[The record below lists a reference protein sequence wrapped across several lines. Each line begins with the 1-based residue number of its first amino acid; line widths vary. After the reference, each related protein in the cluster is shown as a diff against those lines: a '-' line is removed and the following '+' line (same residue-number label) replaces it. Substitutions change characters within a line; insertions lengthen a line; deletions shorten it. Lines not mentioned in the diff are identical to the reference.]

1 MAKFSTQGLRWNN
14 LQRGLLSEWLAAW
27 KSPTLALMES
37 IVLTGC
43 TRGLGRAMT
52 RYFAERGFAVHG
64 CGTSEEALDELRAA
78 FPGPHTFSRVDLA
91 DDAAVEKWA
100 ADILRQGMPRLL
112 LNNAARI
119 ARNAPL
125 WELTSEEIDAVV
137 RVNLNGTI
145 NTIRHFLP
153 AMIQAGS
160 GVVVNFSSGWGRST
174 SPEVAIY
181 CASKFAIEG
190 LTASLAQEL
199 PEGLAA
205 VALNPGVINTDM
217 LASCFGGAADD
228 YPHPDEW
235 VETAGPFLLGIGPR
249 DNGRS
254 LSVPGVAD

>member
-1 MAKFSTQGLRWNN
+1 
-14 LQRGLLSEWLAAW
+14 
-27 KSPTLALMES
+27 MES

-43 TRGLGRAMT
+43 SRGLGRAMT

-64 CGTSEEALDELRAA
+64 CGTSAGALEELRATH
-78 FPGPHTFSRVDLA
+78 PGPHTFSQVDLA
-91 DDAAVEKWA
+91 DGAAVGTWA
-100 ADILRQGMPRLL
+100 REVLKQGTPRLL

-119 ARNAPL
+119 ARNARL

-137 RVNLNGTI
+137 RVNINGTI
-145 NTIRHFLP
+145 HTIRHFLP
-153 AMIQAGS
+153 AMIDHGS

-199 PEGLAA
+199 PPGLAA

-217 LASCFGGAADD
+217 LHSCFGAAAAD
-228 YPHPDEW
+228 YPSPEQW
-235 VETAGPFLLGIGPR
+235 VELAGPFLLGLGAR

-254 LSVPGVAD
+254 LSVPGVGE

>member
-1 MAKFSTQGLRWNN
+1 MADLF
-14 LQRGLLSEWLAAW
+14 SEWLAAW
-27 KSPTLALMES
+27 KSPTLADMES

-52 RYFAERGFAVHG
+52 RYFADRGFAVHG
-64 CGTSEEALDELRAA
+64 CGTSEGALEELRAA
-78 FPGPHTFSRVDLA
+78 FPDPHTFSRVDLS
-91 DDAAVEKWA
+91 DDVAVGTWA
-100 ADILRQGMPRLL
+100 AGVLKHGEPRLL

-137 RVNLNGTI
+137 RVNINGTI

-153 AMIQAGS
+153 AMIQRGS

-199 PEGLAA
+199 PKGLAA

-228 YPHPDEW
+228 YPNPDEW
-235 VETAGPFLLGIGPR
+235 VESAGQFLLGLGAR
-249 DNGRS
+249 DNGSS
-254 LSVPGVAD
+254 LSVPGAGE